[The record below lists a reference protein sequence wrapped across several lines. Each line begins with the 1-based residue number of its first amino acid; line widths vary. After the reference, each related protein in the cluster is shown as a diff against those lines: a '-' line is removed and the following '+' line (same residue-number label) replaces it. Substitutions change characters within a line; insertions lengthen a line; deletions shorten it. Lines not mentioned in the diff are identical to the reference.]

1 LVVQFLWGVHP
12 IHFFVSKSCNYRN
25 MRNMRPRIYLIRH
38 GETEW
43 SLASRHTS
51 RTDIPLT
58 GQGEQEARKL
68 AERLRDLR
76 FSQVFTSPRQRARR
90 TCELAGLGQVAKIEP
105 DLAEWDYGD
114 YEGQHSVDIHKGRPD
129 WNLFRDG
136 CPHGEM
142 PAQVSDRADRLIA
155 RLRALDGNVALFS
168 HGHFGCVLAVRWI
181 GLPVIEGQHFLLG
194 TASLS
199 IFGYEPSHPEVPLIE
214 RWNSN

>member
-1 LVVQFLWGVHP
+1 MP
-12 IHFFVSKSCNYRN
+12 
-25 MRNMRPRIYLIRH
+25 PRLYLIRH

-43 SLASRHTS
+43 SLAGRHTS
-51 RTDIPLT
+51 RTNIPLT
-58 GQGEQEARKL
+58 EQGEQDARQLGKRVR
-68 AERLRDLR
+68 AANIAY
-76 FSQVFTSPRQRARR
+76 VFTSPRQRARR
-90 TCELAGLGQVAKIEP
+90 TAALVGLPPVAEIEP

-114 YEGQHSVDIHKGRPD
+114 YEGQRSEEIRKGRPD

-142 PAQVSDRADRLIA
+142 PGHVSDRADRLIA

-199 IFGYEPSHPEVPLIE
+199 VLGYEPSRPEVPVVTL
-214 RWNSN
+214 WNSR